1 MFSCQASI
9 PGESHCMWHVSIPA
23 FLTLMCHLVGNYL
36 TRPWRKTNNHI
47 IWWTVHGVTQSVESM
62 PVKISKD
69 TRQAQVQAEA
79 TFTLSWFWEGH
90 EKTWLWCN
98 LGPAVLR
105 VKEPRV
111 TRHTTSPPLC
121 SGSLLLH
128 VEQEPLWFG
137 FLVWIQIGKIENT
150 TLNRCADSVYSYFAL
165 QYNKMTCRLP
175 ASSIAA
181 QSTLKDMYLWTIA
194 WGNCCALW

>member
-23 FLTLMCHLVGNYL
+23 FLTLMCHLVSNYL

-47 IWWTVHGVTQSVESM
+47 IWWTVHRVTQSVESM

-69 TRQAQVQAEA
+69 IRQAQVQAEA

-90 EKTWLWCN
+90 EKTWLWCD

-105 VKEPRV
+105 VKDLLLYSTQPRV

-128 VEQEPLWFG
+128 VEQWSLCFHFWFG
-137 FLVWIQIGKIENT
+137 SKWGKKKK
-150 TLNRCADSVYSYFAL
+150 TLNRWADSVYSYFAL
-165 QYNKMTCRLP
+165 
-175 ASSIAA
+175 
-181 QSTLKDMYLWTIA
+181 
-194 WGNCCALW
+194 